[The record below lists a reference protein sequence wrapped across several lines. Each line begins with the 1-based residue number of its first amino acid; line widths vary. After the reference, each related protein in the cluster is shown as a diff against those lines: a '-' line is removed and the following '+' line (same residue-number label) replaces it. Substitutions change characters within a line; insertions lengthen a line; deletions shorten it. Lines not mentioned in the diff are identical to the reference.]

1 LKKPTFDLNS
11 LILPVINRFAI
22 ILSAE
27 KYTNNKISTF
37 PMKEINISRSFT
49 SKFIILIVFTGVM
62 FFQGGCATTPDSED
76 ARTKAK
82 KKFND
87 SLMDASLGMRD
98 KQIANLK
105 EAIQLTPE
113 NLNYRFALGL
123 VYSLIGEIDHA
134 DQEFKNIL
142 AIDPNYKPALREL
155 GRAYLNKREWTKAAK
170 SFEGVLKEI
179 SGVSN
184 PHQVYNWLALS
195 YYKQGKLVDAERVWL
210 KALKISENAGVRYN
224 LALSYKEQER
234 FDLAR
239 DSLEKAVKLKPD
251 FAQALFE
258 LAQLELKNKNP
269 YKSIRYFKKVKTLA
283 PNSRLADSAQEY
295 LNLIRPIN

>member
-1 LKKPTFDLNS
+1 
-11 LILPVINRFAI
+11 
-22 ILSAE
+22 
-27 KYTNNKISTF
+27 
-37 PMKEINISRSFT
+37 MKEINISRSFT
-49 SKFIILIVFTGVM
+49 SNFMMLIVFIGVM

-76 ARTKAK
+76 ARTQAK

-105 EAIQLTPE
+105 EAIQLTPK

-155 GRAYLNKREWTKAAK
+155 GRAYLNKREWAKAAK
-170 SFEGVLKEI
+170 SFEGVLKGI

-184 PHQVYNWLALS
+184 PHQVY
-195 YYKQGKLVDAERVWL
+195 KLVGAELLQAR
-210 KALKISENAGVRYN
+210 EAGRCR
-224 LALSYKEQER
+224 A
-234 FDLAR
+234 
-239 DSLEKAVKLKPD
+239 SLVK
-251 FAQALFE
+251 
-258 LAQLELKNKNP
+258 
-269 YKSIRYFKKVKTLA
+269 ST
-283 PNSRLADSAQEY
+283 
-295 LNLIRPIN
+295 